1 MGVNQ
6 KSWIENYVHSLCP
19 LKITKEKVDEEIN
32 NIVALMNEL
41 FNSQDTKKH
50 VEIIAEKNMIIFP
63 GRKSNIFIMYG
74 VDDKN
79 NELKIVQHKKQE
91 LDSQI
96 EKAILINCKIDEY
109 VVKDEPSIT
118 MDEMSFDSLK
128 DAIHYTFSKILN

>member
-1 MGVNQ
+1 MGVTQ

-19 LKITKEKVDEEIN
+19 LKITEEKVDEEIN

-41 FNSQDTKKH
+41 FSSQDTKKH
-50 VEIIAEKNMIIFP
+50 VDIIAEKNMVIFP
-63 GRKSNIFIMYG
+63 GRKSNIFIMYS

-79 NELKIVQHKKQE
+79 NELKIVRHKKQE
-91 LDSQI
+91 LESQI